1 LTQQHLAIQI
11 EQIALFLL
19 SDNTI
24 LTFFEHPPSSAS
36 VSAPILTRLKSP
48 STILRHSADAG
59 MVMQAVL
66 DTVIDLAIP
75 CVQAYE
81 AVIAELE
88 VEVLRAP
95 NVGHSKQL

>member
-1 LTQQHLAIQI
+1 
-11 EQIALFLL
+11 
-19 SDNTI
+19 
-24 LTFFEHPPSSAS
+24 
-36 VSAPILTRLKSP
+36 
-48 STILRHSADAG
+48 

-81 AVIAELE
+81 GVIAELE